1 MRLRGPLPVLL
12 VSLVLTSGCDLD
24 SVLSETAR
32 FREEFTYT
40 CALPAGGRLD
50 LENFNGSVEIMGWE
64 KDEVRVSGLKFA
76 GSEADLRELKIEV
89 TSDGQTARV
98 RTVAPSGRRSH
109 AGARYMLRAPHRVE
123 LDRIRTSNGSIR
135 AEFIQGSARLET
147 SNGSITLRQLEGS
160 VEARTSNG
168 SISLTEVRGD
178 CILRTSNGRISVE
191 RLKGALEATTSNA
204 SVSARILEPGVGRV
218 IRLVT
223 SNGSIELALDAFQ
236 QNEIVAQTSNGS
248 VTVRLPASLQ
258 ARLRAT
264 TSNGAIHSDF
274 PVLAGSTG
282 KDHLEGEIGGG
293 GPLIRL
299 ATTNGS
305 IRVQR
310 F

>member
-12 VSLVLTSGCDLD
+12 VSLLLTSGCDLD
-24 SVLSETAR
+24 SVLTETAR

-40 CALPAGGRLD
+40 CGLAAGGRLD
-50 LENFNGSVEIMGWE
+50 LENSNGSVEIMGWE

-76 GSEADLRELKIEV
+76 GSEADLRGLKIEV
-89 TSDGQTARV
+89 ESDGQKARV
-98 RTVAPSGRRSH
+98 RTVTPTGRRSN
-109 AGARYMLRAPHRVE
+109 AGARYVLRVPRRVE
-123 LDRIRTSNGSIR
+123 LEGVRTANGSIR
-135 AEFIQGSARLET
+135 VEFVQGSARLET
-147 SNGSITLRQLEGS
+147 SNGSITLRHVEGS
-160 VEARTSNG
+160 VQARTSNG
-168 SISLTEVRGD
+168 SVNLIEVQGD
-178 CILRTSNGRISVE
+178 GVLRTSNGRISVE

-204 SVSARILEPGVGRV
+204 SISARILDPGPGRV
-218 IRLVT
+218 LRLET
-223 SNGSIELALDAFQ
+223 SNGSIELALDSCQ
-236 QNEIVAQTSNGS
+236 QNEVTAQTTNGS

-264 TSNGAIHSDF
+264 TTNGSIHSDF
-274 PVLAGSTG
+274 PVLARSTG

-305 IRVQR
+305 IRVLR

>member
-1 MRLRGPLPVLL
+1 MRLRGPLPALL
-12 VSLVLTSGCDLD
+12 VFLVPVCGCDPERF
-24 SVLSETAR
+24 LSETAR
-32 FREEFTYT
+32 FREEFSYS
-40 CALPAGGRLD
+40 CALAAGGRLD

-64 KDEVRVSGLKFA
+64 KDELRISGLKFA
-76 GSEADLRELKIEV
+76 GAEADLRDLRIEV

-98 RTVAPSGRRSH
+98 RTVAPSGRRGN
-109 AGARYMLRAPHRVE
+109 AGVRYMLRAPQRVE
-123 LDRIRTSNGSIR
+123 LERIRTSNGSIR
-135 AEFIQGSARLET
+135 VEFIQGSARLET
-147 SNGSITLRQLEGS
+147 SNGSISLRQLEGS

-168 SISLTEVRGD
+168 SINLTEVQGD
-178 CILRTSNGRISVE
+178 AVLRTSNGRITVE

-204 SVSARILEPGVGRV
+204 SITARILEPRAGRV
-218 IRLVT
+218 VRLVT
-223 SNGSIELALDAFQ
+223 FNGNIELALDSFQ
-236 QNEIVAQTSNGS
+236 QNEVVVQTTNGS

-264 TSNGAIHSDF
+264 TSNGSIHSDF
-274 PVLAGSTG
+274 PVLAGSAG

-305 IRVQR
+305 IRVLR